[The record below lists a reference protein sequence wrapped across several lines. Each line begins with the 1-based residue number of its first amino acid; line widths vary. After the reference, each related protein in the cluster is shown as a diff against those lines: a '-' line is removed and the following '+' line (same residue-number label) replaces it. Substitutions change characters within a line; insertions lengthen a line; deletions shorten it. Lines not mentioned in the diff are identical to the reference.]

1 MQEIGRAGNVDA
13 GVGRGATARSSW
25 HYACDN
31 DQRIQMTKTGAC
43 RRVLTAGFSWWG
55 KGRMMSGRF
64 MELGAG
70 RYTLMVPNGH
80 GPAGIHREGRDVQV
94 DHRGGS
100 VSFEVPA
107 EERVYFWWRGPSE
120 PSGLRII
127 GLPAQDDGSHHPAS
141 HPPAARRPAATRAAA
156 KGPAAKRPAARRRGS
171 RSPAPHRLRE
181 DGLGPPDRMSA

>member
-1 MQEIGRAGNVDA
+1 MQKIGPAGNVDVA
-13 GVGRGATARSSW
+13 LRLLHG
-25 HYACDN
+25 
-31 DQRIQMTKTGAC
+31 QRVHMAKTGAC
-43 RRVLTAGFSWWG
+43 RRVLTAGLSWWG

-64 MELGAG
+64 MELRAG

-80 GPAGIHREGRDVQV
+80 GPAGIHREGTDITV
-94 DHRGGS
+94 DHRGGT

-127 GLPAQDDGSHHPAS
+127 GLPAQDDGSHRPAT
-141 HPPAARRPAATRAAA
+141 RRPAA
-156 KGPAAKRPAARRRGS
+156 KGPASKRPAAKRPAAKRRGS
-171 RSPAPHRLRE
+171 RSPASSGLRE